1 MANLSAVISAD
12 TSKFVSGIKSAQE
25 MLDKFVKETDSASKS
40 AEDNISVTNEQ
51 AAAYQRVIKQLEKVG
66 SGTMSTTQQQK
77 ALADQVKELKVQW
90 QNLSDQAKSSDFGKS
105 MADTMKLATTEL
117 DTLKQQLSTVD
128 DIKPTKLKT
137 ELRLTTDELVKL
149 TAQYRALSA
158 AEKASPFG
166 VELAA
171 KMDDLRAKAGTLT
184 DTIGDVQQ
192 EIKIMASDT
201 PNLDVFNSALGIG
214 ADMLSTYSA
223 LVAKVTGNEEDL
235 KNAIATIAAVQ
246 SAANLVTKVSNAL
259 QSSSVIMLKTRKI
272 QEGAAAVAIRIRTA
286 AEGKGTVATKAATAA
301 QAAFNVVAN
310 ANPYVLLAT
319 ALITAVSA
327 IVMFTKNTKESREE
341 QEKQNKAI
349 EEAKQRFD
357 DYAKSVG
364 NNGADLISKY
374 TLLKESYNKLKTE
387 HQKLTWIK
395 NNKTEFEKL
404 GLKVNNLTDAENVF
418 VKNTGAVVEALKKR
432 AIAAA
437 KQAQL
442 TELSGKLLEEQ
453 TKAEALYQSKQ
464 VKAGD
469 KSKNTSH
476 TTEGGKEFVD
486 NKGNWV
492 YTTKGAE
499 EANKKLK
506 KEVYS
511 TVNSIQKQIDN
522 LAKDIA
528 GSINLST
535 LISGSTTGGDTDNEK
550 AKEEEIFDTNSLKA
564 ANEQVAALKK
574 QLESMNPDDI
584 NFQNVLTQLHTWENI
599 QKHLNDLINGTKE
612 EVKSTDDEVKTIVT
626 GSLAEATKM
635 VKDLTEKLE
644 NMSPDD
650 ENFQKTIELLN
661 EWKAKQDAIT
671 KSIEGTGD
679 AYKDIADSKEIDTVL
694 DNYDKLANSASGIV
708 GSVNSVY
715 EAFKNFDNKLADT
728 KNGWEEFVLV
738 FESGM
743 TILDAVANTI
753 TSITT
758 ILEMLNTVKQAGTA
772 ITAKDTATT
781 ITNTAA
787 KVGEAG
793 ANITEAG
800 TAGAV
805 AAAESAKS
813 VASIPIA
820 GPALAAAAILLVM
833 GSIAA
838 AIASAKSFASGGIIE
853 GATSVGDYNIAKVN
867 NGEMILNGTQ
877 QKKLFNL
884 LDGNSFGT
892 GGTQTSGQVEFK
904 IKGTELIGC
913 INNVNK
919 KKSKI

>member
-12 TSKFVSGIKSAQE
+12 TSKFVSGIKSAQD

-40 AEDNISVTNEQ
+40 AENNISVTNEQ

-117 DTLKQQLSTVD
+117 NTLKKQLSTVD

-137 ELRLTTDELVKL
+137 ELRLTTEELQKM

-158 AEKASPFG
+158 QEKSSPFG
-166 VELAA
+166 VELAT
-171 KMDDLRAKAGTLT
+171 KMDELRAKAGTLT

-235 KNAIATIAAVQ
+235 KDAIATIAAVQ
-246 SAANLVTKVSNAL
+246 SAANLVTKVANML

-272 QEGAAAVAIRIRTA
+272 QENAAAAAIRIRTA
-286 AEGKGTVATKAATAA
+286 AEGKGTIATKGATAA
-301 QAAFNVVAN
+301 QAAFNVVAK

-319 ALITAVSA
+319 ALITAVGA
-327 IVMFTKNTKESREE
+327 IVMFTKKTKESREE
-341 QEKQNKAI
+341 QEKQNKAV
-349 EEAKQRFD
+349 EEAKQKFD

-364 NNGADLISKY
+364 DNGADLISTY
-374 TLLKESYNKLKTE
+374 TLLKESYGKLRTQQE
-387 HQKLTWIK
+387 KLTWIN
-395 NNKTEFEKL
+395 NNKTAFEKL
-404 GLKVNNLTDAENVF
+404 GLKVNNLTDAENTF
-418 VKNTGAVVEALKKR
+418 VRNTGAVVEALKKR

-442 TELSGKLLEEQ
+442 TDLSAKLLEAQ
-453 TKAEALYQSKQ
+453 TKADALYQSKQ

-511 TVNSIQKQIDN
+511 TVNGIQKEIDV

-528 GSINLST
+528 GSIDVST
-535 LISGSTTGGDTDNEK
+535 LISGGTNGGKTEK
-550 AKEEEIFDTNSLKA
+550 KTETKEIPIAGSLDEAKEKVSELQKKLESL
-564 ANEQVAALKK
+564 NPSDENFNTIKK
-574 QLESMNPDDI
+574 QLEE
-584 NFQNVLTQLHTWENI
+584 WKKKE
-599 QKHLNDLINGTKE
+599 KELNELINGTKE
-612 EVKSTDDEVKTIVT
+612 EVKQVENIVA
-626 GSLAEATKM
+626 GSLAEASKM

-650 ENFQKTIELLN
+650 ENFKKTLVLLN
-661 EWKAKQDAIT
+661 EWKAKQDAIS
-671 KSIEGTGD
+671 KSIEGSEK
-679 AYKDIADSKEIDTVL
+679 AYKNLSAHSDIDAIV
-694 DNYDKLANSASGIV
+694 DKLDGIIRISDGVVVSFNSI
-708 GSVNSVY
+708 Y
-715 EAFKNFDNKLADT
+715 ESFKNLNKELVDAE
-728 KNGWEEFVLV
+728 NGWEAF
-738 FESGM
+738 FAIFDAGM
-743 TILDAVANTI
+743 NLLSNFANMI
-753 TSITT
+753 
-758 ILEMLNTVKQAGTA
+758 QA
-772 ITAKDTATT
+772 ITALTDML
-781 ITNTAA
+781 TAA
-787 KVGEAG
+787 KKAENTEEATGTAQSIAATTAKTAEAG
-793 ANITEAG
+793 ANTMAAG
-800 TAGAV
+800 TAGAA
-805 AAAESAKS
+805 AAAEAGKS
-813 VASIPIA
+813 VASIPYV
-820 GPALAAAAILLVM
+820 GPILAVAAIASVM
-833 GSIAA
+833 AA
-838 AIASAKSFASGGIIE
+838 IIGVIASAKSFASGGIID
-853 GATSVGDYNIAKVN
+853 GATNVGDYNIARVN

-877 QKKLFNL
+877 QKRLFNL
-884 LDGNSFGT
+884 LDGNSFGS
-892 GGTQTSGQVEFK
+892 GGTQTGGQVEFK

>member
-12 TSKFVSGIKSAQE
+12 TSKFVSGIKSAQD

-40 AEDNISVTNEQ
+40 AENNISVTNEQ

-117 DTLKQQLSTVD
+117 NTLKKQLSTVD

-137 ELRLTTDELVKL
+137 ELRLTTEELQKL

-158 AEKASPFG
+158 SEKSSPFG

-235 KNAIATIAAVQ
+235 KDAIATIAAVQ
-246 SAANLVTKVSNAL
+246 SAANLVTKVANML

-272 QEGAAAVAIRIRTA
+272 QESAAAAAIRIRTA
-286 AEGKGTVATKAATAA
+286 AEGKGTIATKGATAA
-301 QAAFNVVAN
+301 QAAFNVVAK

-319 ALITAVSA
+319 ALITAVGA
-327 IVMFTKNTKESREE
+327 IVMFTKKTKESREE

-349 EEAKQRFD
+349 EEAKQKFD

-364 NNGADLISKY
+364 DNGADLISTY
-374 TLLKESYNKLKTE
+374 TLLKESYGKLRTQQE
-387 HQKLTWIK
+387 KLTWIN
-395 NNKTEFEKL
+395 NNKTAFEKL
-404 GLKVNNLTDAENVF
+404 GLKVNNLTDAENTF
-418 VKNTGAVVEALKKR
+418 VRNTGAVVEALKKR

-442 TELSGKLLEEQ
+442 TDLSAKLLEAQ
-453 TKAEALYQSKQ
+453 TKADALYQSKQ
-464 VKAGD
+464 VKVGD

-511 TVNSIQKQIDN
+511 TVNGIQKEIDV

-528 GSINLST
+528 GSIDVTT
-535 LISGSTTGGDTDNEK
+535 LISGSTGGNTTEK
-550 AKEEEIFDTNSLKA
+550 KTETKEIPIAGSLDEAKEKVSELQKKLESLNPSDENFNTIK
-564 ANEQVAALKK
+564 Q
-574 QLESMNPDDI
+574 QLEE
-584 NFQNVLTQLHTWENI
+584 WKKKE
-599 QKHLNDLINGTKE
+599 KELNELINGTKE
-612 EVKSTDDEVKTIVT
+612 EVKQTKNGLDNIVT
-626 GSLAEATKM
+626 GSLAEANYF
-635 VKDLTEKLE
+635 VKSLTEQLE
-644 NMSPDD
+644 NTKPNTD
-650 ENFQKTIELLN
+650 EFDELLMLLN
-661 EWKAKQDAIT
+661 FWKDQQDKLT
-671 KSIEGTGD
+671 KSIEGSEK
-679 AYKDIADSKEIDTVL
+679 AYKNLSAHSDIDAIV
-694 DNYDKLANSASGIV
+694 DKLDGIIRISDGVVVSFNSI
-708 GSVNSVY
+708 Y
-715 EAFKNFDNKLADT
+715 ESFKNLNKELVDAE
-728 KNGWEEFVLV
+728 NGWEAF
-738 FESGM
+738 FAIFDAGM
-743 TILDAVANTI
+743 NLLSNFANMI
-753 TSITT
+753 
-758 ILEMLNTVKQAGTA
+758 QA
-772 ITAKDTATT
+772 ITALTDML
-781 ITNTAA
+781 TAA
-787 KVGEAG
+787 KKAENAEEATGTAQSIAATTAKTAEAG
-793 ANITEAG
+793 ANTMAAG
-800 TAGAV
+800 TAGAA
-805 AAAESAKS
+805 AAAEAGKS
-813 VASIPIA
+813 VASIPYV
-820 GPALAAAAILLVM
+820 GPILAVAAIASVM
-833 GSIAA
+833 AA
-838 AIASAKSFASGGIIE
+838 IIGVIASAKSFASGGIID
-853 GATSVGDYNIAKVN
+853 GATNVGDYNIARVN

-877 QKKLFNL
+877 QKRLFNL
-884 LDGNSFGT
+884 LDGNSFGS
-892 GGTQTSGQVEFK
+892 GGTQTGGQVEFK

>member
-12 TSKFVSGIKSAQE
+12 TSKFVSGIKSAQD

-40 AEDNISVTNEQ
+40 AENNISVTNEQ

-117 DTLKQQLSTVD
+117 NTLKKQLSTVD

-137 ELRLTTDELVKL
+137 ELRLTTEELQKL

-158 AEKASPFG
+158 QEKSSPFG
-166 VELAA
+166 VELAS

-235 KNAIATIAAVQ
+235 KDAIATIAAVQ
-246 SAANLVTKVSNAL
+246 SAANLVTKVANML

-272 QEGAAAVAIRIRTA
+272 QESAAAAAIRIRTA
-286 AEGKGTVATKAATAA
+286 AEGKGTIATKGATAA
-301 QAAFNVVAN
+301 QAAFNVVAK

-319 ALITAVSA
+319 ALITAVGA
-327 IVMFTKNTKESREE
+327 IVMFTKKTKESREE

-349 EEAKQRFD
+349 EEAKQKFD

-364 NNGADLISKY
+364 DNGADLISTY
-374 TLLKESYNKLKTE
+374 TLLKESYGKLRTE
-387 HQKLTWIK
+387 QEKLTWIN
-395 NNKTEFEKL
+395 NNKTAFEKL
-404 GLKVNNLTDAENVF
+404 GLKVNNLTDAENTF
-418 VKNTGAVVEALKKR
+418 VRNTGAVVEALKKR

-442 TELSGKLLEEQ
+442 TDLSAKLLEAQ
-453 TKAEALYQSKQ
+453 TKADALYQSKQ

-511 TVNSIQKQIDN
+511 TVNGIQKEIDV

-528 GSINLST
+528 GSIDVST
-535 LISGSTTGGDTDNEK
+535 LISGGNNGGKTEK
-550 AKEEEIFDTNSLKA
+550 KTETKEIPIAGSLDEAKEKVSELQKKLESL
-564 ANEQVAALKK
+564 NPSDENFNTIKK
-574 QLESMNPDDI
+574 QLEE
-584 NFQNVLTQLHTWENI
+584 WKKKE
-599 QKHLNDLINGTKE
+599 KELNELINGTKE
-612 EVKSTDDEVKTIVT
+612 EVKQVENIVA
-626 GSLAEATKM
+626 GSLAEASKM

-650 ENFQKTIELLN
+650 ENFKKTLVLLN
-661 EWKAKQDAIT
+661 EWKAKQDAIS
-671 KSIEGTGD
+671 KSIEGSEK
-679 AYKDIADSKEIDTVL
+679 AYKNLSAHSDIDAIV
-694 DNYDKLANSASGIV
+694 DKLDGIIRISDGVVVSFNSI
-708 GSVNSVY
+708 Y
-715 EAFKNFDNKLADT
+715 ESFKNLNKELVDAE
-728 KNGWEEFVLV
+728 NGWEAF
-738 FESGM
+738 FAIFDAGM
-743 TILDAVANTI
+743 NLLSNFANMI
-753 TSITT
+753 
-758 ILEMLNTVKQAGTA
+758 QA
-772 ITAKDTATT
+772 ITALTDML
-781 ITNTAA
+781 TAA
-787 KVGEAG
+787 KKAENAEEATGTAQSIAATTAKTAEAG
-793 ANITEAG
+793 ANTMAAG
-800 TAGAV
+800 TAGAA
-805 AAAESAKS
+805 AAAEAGKS
-813 VASIPIA
+813 VASIPYV
-820 GPALAAAAILLVM
+820 GPILAVAAIASVM
-833 GSIAA
+833 AA
-838 AIASAKSFASGGIIE
+838 IIGVIASAKSFASGGIID
-853 GATSVGDYNIAKVN
+853 GATNVGDYNIARVN

-877 QKKLFNL
+877 QKRLFNL
-884 LDGNSFGT
+884 LDGNSFGS
-892 GGTQTSGQVEFK
+892 GGTQTGGQVEFK